1 MGDTNQFSRTPVYA
15 ALVLAVVLVVGVL
28 IGARVVFE
36 RAGDRPV
43 ALPELP
49 AEQADSPECTGLIA
63 DLPDSLGDFDRAE
76 LAEPAPARA
85 AAWSKTSTER
95 VTLRCGVDAPAQWT
109 EGAETEQT
117 GGVEWLPVS
126 DPDTELTTWYSVDRS
141 VVVAVTAEGFDPTED
156 LAESVAA
163 LPAGSVEKNPL
174 PLADAATP
182 EAGGCEKV
190 LAALPDQMG
199 DYRRVG
205 AEAPR
210 ALWTA
215 RGLPPVVA
223 VCGVA
228 MPESYAPGGQV
239 TEVNG
244 VNWFSEGDTLYA
256 LGLDKVVAVSTP
268 PAGADGVLVALS
280 DALKAAE

>member
-36 RAGDRPV
+36 RAGDQPV
-43 ALPELP
+43 ALPDLP
-49 AEQADSPECTGLIA
+49 AGQADSPECTGLIE

-76 LAEPAPARA
+76 LAEPAPAGA
-85 AAWSKTSTER
+85 AAWSKSSTER

-109 EGAETEQT
+109 EGAETEET
-117 GGVEWLPVS
+117 GGVEWLPVT
-126 DPDTELTTWYSVDRS
+126 DPDTDLTTWYSVDRS
-141 VVVAVTAEGFDPTED
+141 VVVAVTAEGFDPTEE
-156 LAESVAA
+156 LAEPVAA
-163 LPAGSVEKNPL
+163 LPAGSVERNPL
-174 PLADAATP
+174 PLADLDTP
-182 EAGGCEKV
+182 EAGGCGEV
-190 LAALPDQMG
+190 LAALPAEIG
-199 DYRRVG
+199 DYRRVE

-210 ALWTA
+210 AHWTA

-239 TEVNG
+239 TEING

-268 PAGADGVLVALS
+268 PVGADGVLVALS

>member
-36 RAGDRPV
+36 RAGDQPV
-43 ALPELP
+43 ALPDLP
-49 AEQADSPECTGLIA
+49 AGQADSPECTGLIE

-76 LAEPAPARA
+76 LAEPAPAGA
-85 AAWSKTSTER
+85 AAWSKSSTER

-109 EGAETEQT
+109 EGAETEES
-117 GGVEWLPVS
+117 GGVEWLPVT
-126 DPDTELTTWYSVDRS
+126 DPDTDLTTWYSVDRS
-141 VVVAVTAEGFDPTED
+141 VVVAVTAEGFDPTEE
-156 LAESVAA
+156 LAEPVAA
-163 LPAGSVEKNPL
+163 LPAGSVERNPL
-174 PLADAATP
+174 PLADLDTP
-182 EAGGCEKV
+182 EAGGCEEV
-190 LAALPDQMG
+190 LAALPGEIG
-199 DYRRVG
+199 DYRRVE

-210 ALWTA
+210 AHWTA

-239 TEVNG
+239 TEING

-256 LGLDKVVAVSTP
+256 LGLDEVVAVSTP
-268 PAGADGVLVALS
+268 PVGADGVLVALS
-280 DALKAAE
+280 DALKEAQ

>member
-36 RAGDRPV
+36 RAGDQPV
-43 ALPELP
+43 ALPDLP
-49 AEQADSPECTGLIA
+49 AEQADSPECTGLIE
-63 DLPDSLGDFDRAE
+63 DLPESLGDYDRAE
-76 LAEPAPARA
+76 LAEPAPAGA

-109 EGAETEQT
+109 EGAETEET
-117 GGVEWLPVS
+117 GGVEWLPVT
-126 DPDTELTTWYSVDRS
+126 DPDTDLTTWYSVDRS
-141 VVVAVTAEGFDPTED
+141 AVVAVTAEGFDPTAD
-156 LAESVAA
+156 LAETVAA
-163 LPAGSVEKNPL
+163 LPAGAVEKNPL
-174 PLADAATP
+174 PLADVVTP
-182 EAGGCEKV
+182 EAEGCEKV
-190 LAALPDQMG
+190 LAALPDEMG
-199 DYRRVG
+199 DYRRVE

-210 ALWTA
+210 AHWAA

-239 TEVNG
+239 TEING

-280 DALKAAE
+280 AALKAAG